1 MAVQRGVLLDRD
13 GTLVYPRHYPSRP
26 DELQL
31 YPGLAPELRL
41 LQLAGFRLVVVTNQ
55 GGLAHGL
62 FSPTALDAMH
72 AHLQAQLHGQGVTLD
87 GIYYCPHHPAG
98 SIPELAVECTCRKP
112 QPGMLLRAAAE
123 LDLDLEQS
131 WFVGDILDDIEAG
144 RRASCRTLLVDLGT
158 ESLPGT
164 ELRTPHFVARTTV
177 HALQII
183 AAVEQLGDPVE
194 LDYLPPSWQWS
205 TVHEQDHAY

>member
-1 MAVQRGVLLDRD
+1 MAVKRGVLLDRD

-31 YPGLAPELRL
+31 YPGLGPELRL
-41 LQLAGFRLVVVTNQ
+41 LQAADFRLVVVTNQ

-72 AHLQAQLHGQGVTLD
+72 AYLDAQLQRQGVTLD
-87 GIYYCPHHPAG
+87 AVYYCPHHPAG
-98 SIPELAVECTCRKP
+98 IIPELAVNCDCRKP

-123 LDLDLEQS
+123 LNLDLEQS

-144 RRASCRTLLVDLGT
+144 RRAQCRTVLVDLGT
-158 ESLPGT
+158 EAVPSA
-164 ELRTPHFVARTTV
+164 ELRTPHFIARTTV

-183 AAVEQLGDPVE
+183 AVIEQLGDPVE
-194 LDYLPPSWQWS
+194 LDYLPQGWQS
-205 TVHEQDHAY
+205 SPVQEAARGY